1 MNNEIAIEKAIKYL
15 LKLKKSKILKT
26 IVEQNNL
33 KSVIEQLDSIK
44 YELKREKKKYD
55 EIR

>member
-26 IVEQNNL
+26 IAEQNNL